1 MSYAPQS
8 SPGLRR
14 LPACLALLATLAG
27 PLYGQEE
34 RALAAPS
41 RLLREPSGVALAS
54 LSVGTLVEPGKA
66 RGDWRQIT
74 IEGWIYA
81 RSTSPTRREGF
92 DLVVVSDGG
101 ENLRRDPNGT
111 VLGRL
116 REGTLLHRVGSRGQW
131 LRVRRAGW
139 VLGSAVAPGPTT
151 SRLPA
156 QAGAQTPPA
165 PPRKPAPR
173 AEAPPP
179 ERVEV
184 AGETALNATPDG
196 SPYGTL
202 AVGAPARVVGRSG
215 DWTRVQVE
223 GWVKSGDLK
232 PSAGGALAGVSA
244 AEVREAPD
252 QYVGQMVDWR
262 VQLIAVQTADDLRAE
277 MAPGQPYLLTRG
289 PLPEPGFVYVAI
301 PPARVDEFKA
311 LPPLRELTLRVSIRA
326 ARTRYLTTPVVEL
339 VDVLAGKDGK

>member
-1 MSYAPQS
+1 M
-8 SPGLRR
+8 
-14 LPACLALLATLAG
+14 
-27 PLYGQEE
+27 
-34 RALAAPS
+34 
-41 RLLREPSGVALAS
+41 
-54 LSVGTLVEPGKA
+54 VEPGKA

-74 IEGWIYA
+74 IEGWIFA

-92 DLVVVSDGG
+92 DLIVVADGG

-139 VLGSAVAPGPTT
+139 VPRSAVAPGPIT

-156 QAGAQTPPA
+156 RAGQAQAQAPPA

-184 AGETALNATPDG
+184 AGETALNSTPDG
-196 SPYGTL
+196 SSYGTL
-202 AVGAPARVVGRSG
+202 AAGAPARVVGRSG

-232 PSAGGALAGVSA
+232 AFAGGALAGVSA

-289 PLPEPGFVYVAI
+289 PLPEPGYVYVAI

-311 LPPLRELTLRVSIRA
+311 LPPLRELMLRVSIRA

-339 VDVLAGKDGK
+339 VDVLAGMDGR